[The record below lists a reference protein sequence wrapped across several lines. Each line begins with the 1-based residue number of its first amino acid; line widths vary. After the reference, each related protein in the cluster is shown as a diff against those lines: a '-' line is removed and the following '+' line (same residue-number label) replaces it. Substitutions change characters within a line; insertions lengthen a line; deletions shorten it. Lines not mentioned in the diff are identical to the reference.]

1 MSSGRAFCFS
11 GHRDVVNPNHDIP
24 MNQIAAPVISRRQK
38 TAGANH
44 HLWNN
49 HGNWWFHG
57 TFHLPNGTAER
68 VRVNLRTRDLETA
81 RLRRDN
87 ILAGR
92 CFQTLH
98 TQAA

>member
-1 MSSGRAFCFS
+1 
-11 GHRDVVNPNHDIP
+11 
-24 MNQIAAPVISRRQK
+24 
-38 TAGANH
+38 
-44 HLWNN
+44 L
-49 HGNWWFHG
+49 
-57 TFHLPNGTAER
+57 
-68 VRVNLRTRDLETA
+68 NLRTRDLETA